1 MTNKEKIYILSKFI
15 KNNTTLLTDNNLY
28 KKYLKNSEYFL
39 VILYKKDNET
49 KVKIEEPGYKKKE
62 NELLYEVYFG
72 PNLTNKLQVQVF
84 IFSEL
89 GYQLAKLILEEYYK

>member
-15 KNNTTLLTDNNLY
+15 KSNTTLLTDNNLY

-39 VILYKKDNET
+39 VILYKKDNEI
-49 KVKIEEPGYKKKE
+49 KVKIEEPRYKKKE

-72 PNLTNKLQVQVF
+72 PKLTNKLQVQVF